1 MNKKKI
7 STPML
12 CATAMF
18 MALTVATSSFSIPV
32 PGGHLYFCDAVICT
46 AAILLDPFLA
56 FIAGGVGSFLGDMIF
71 YPAPM
76 FVSLVSHG
84 LQALIASLCVRRLTK
99 IKPVYAGAIGV
110 VVGGIVSVIG
120 YTLGRAFVYA
130 TVESAIVKLPFAFL
144 QAGVGAV
151 IAIILCYQ
159 FKLIESFDKIFSN
172 SKKITKAREAN

>member
-1 MNKKKI
+1 MEKKKI

-12 CATAMF
+12 CVTAMF

-46 AAILLDPFLA
+46 AAILLNPGLA

-84 LQALIASLCVRRLTK
+84 LQAFIASLCVRKLTSM
-99 IKPVYAGAIGV
+99 KPIWAGTLGV
-110 VVGGIVSVIG
+110 VLGGIVSVIG

-130 TVESAIVKLPFAFL
+130 TVESAIIKLPFAFL

-151 IAIILCYQ
+151 IAVVLCYK
-159 FKLIESFDKIFSN
+159 FNLIQVFDKIFH
-172 SKKITKAREAN
+172 KK

>member
-1 MNKKKI
+1 M
-7 STPML
+7 M
-12 CATAMF
+12 CVTAMF
-18 MALTVATSSFSIPV
+18 MALTVVTSSFSIPV

-46 AAILLDPFLA
+46 AAILLDPALA
-56 FIAGGVGSFLGDMIF
+56 FIAGGVGSFLGDMLF

-84 LQALIASLCVRRLTK
+84 LQAVIASLCVRKLSG
-99 IKPVYAGAIGV
+99 IKPVYAGMIGV

-130 TVESAIVKLPFAFL
+130 TVESAIIKLPFAFL

-151 IAIILCYQ
+151 IAVIVCYN
-159 FKLIESFDKIFSN
+159 FNLIRVFQKTLKTDQ
-172 SKKITKAREAN
+172 ITVGQH

>member
-1 MNKKKI
+1 MEKKKI
-7 STPML
+7 STKTL
-12 CATAMF
+12 CIAAMF

-46 AAILLDPFLA
+46 AAILLNPTLA
-56 FIAGGVGSFLGDMIF
+56 FIVSGVGSFLGDLLF

-84 LQALIASLCVRRLTK
+84 LQALIISLCVRKLTK
-99 IKPVYAGAIGV
+99 IKPIYAGWIGTV
-110 VVGGIVSVIG
+110 TGGLVSVVG

-130 TVESAIVKLPFAFL
+130 TIESAIIKIPFALL

-151 IAIILCYQ
+151 IGVILCYNCGLI
-159 FKLIESFDKIFSN
+159 KLFN
-172 SKKITKAREAN
+172 KKFGIK

>member
-1 MNKKKI
+1 MNNKKHI
-7 STPML
+7 STLML
-12 CATAMF
+12 CVTAMF

-32 PGGHLYFCDAVICT
+32 PGGHLYFCDAIICT

-56 FIAGGVGSFLGDMIF
+56 FCVGGIGSFIGDMLF

-84 LQALIASLCVRRLTK
+84 LQALIASLCVRKLTNM
-99 IKPVYAGAIGV
+99 KPINAGIIGV
-110 VVGGIVSVIG
+110 TVGGIVSVIG

-130 TVESAIVKLPFAFL
+130 TVESAIIKLPFAFF

-151 IAIILCYQ
+151 IAVILCYKCNLISVFNKM
-159 FKLIESFDKIFSN
+159 FKK
-172 SKKITKAREAN
+172 

>member
-1 MNKKKI
+1 MKNTNRI
-7 STPML
+7 STMML
-12 CATAMF
+12 CVTAMF

-32 PGGHLYFCDAVICT
+32 PGGHLYFCDAIICT
-46 AAILLDPFLA
+46 AAILLDPLLA
-56 FIAGGVGSFLGDMIF
+56 FIVGGVGSFIGDMLF

-84 LQALIASLCVRRLTK
+84 LQALIASLCVRKLTK
-99 IKPVYAGAIGV
+99 FKPVVAGTIGV

-130 TVESAIVKLPFAFL
+130 TVESAIIKLPFAFL

-151 IAIILCYQ
+151 IAVVLCYG
-159 FKLIESFDKIFSN
+159 FNLIGVFDKMFN
-172 SKKITKAREAN
+172 RKK

>member
-1 MNKKKI
+1 MKNKNRI
-7 STPML
+7 STKMI
-12 CATAMF
+12 CAAALF

-46 AAILLDPFLA
+46 AAILLDPVLA
-56 FIAGGVGSFLGDMIF
+56 FITGGVGSFLGDMIF

-84 LQALIASLCVRRLTK
+84 LQALIASLCVRK
-99 IKPVYAGAIGV
+99 IKNIKPIYSAIIGV
-110 VVGGIVSVIG
+110 TVGGIVSVIG

-130 TVESAIVKLPFAFL
+130 TPEAAIIKLPFAFL

-151 IAIILCYQ
+151 IAVVLCYPYNLVEK
-159 FKLIESFDKIFSN
+159 FGKVFNNNK
-172 SKKITKAREAN
+172 

>member
-1 MNKKKI
+1 MEKKRI
-7 STPML
+7 TTPML
-12 CATAMF
+12 CVTAMF

-46 AAILLDPFLA
+46 AAILLDPVLA
-56 FIAGGVGSFLGDMIF
+56 FIAGGVGSFIGDMLF

-76 FVSLVSHG
+76 FVSLASHG
-84 LQALIASLCVRRLTK
+84 LQALIASLCVRKLTHM
-99 IKPVYAGAIGV
+99 KPITAGTIGV

-130 TVESAIVKLPFAFL
+130 TVESAIVKLPFALL

-151 IAIILCYQ
+151 IAVVLCYK
-159 FKLIESFDKIFSN
+159 FHLITAFEGVFSGKL
-172 SKKITKAREAN
+172 KKSEA

>member
-1 MNKKKI
+1 
-7 STPML
+7 
-12 CATAMF
+12 

-32 PGGHLYFCDAVICT
+32 PGGHLYFCDVIICT
-46 AAILLDPFLA
+46 AAMLLDPFFA

-84 LQALIASLCVRRLTK
+84 LQALIASLCVRKFTK
-99 IKPVYAGAIGV
+99 MKPVYAGSIGV
-110 VVGGIVSVIG
+110 IVGGIVSVIG
-120 YTLGRAFVYA
+120 YTLDRAFVYA

-159 FKLIESFDKIFSN
+159 FKLAEAFDKVFN
-172 SKKITKAREAN
+172 KDKRASKTEEVKTN

>member
-1 MNKKKI
+1 MKKENRI
-7 STPML
+7 STSML
-12 CATAMF
+12 CATALF

-84 LQALIASLCVRRLTK
+84 LQALIASLCVRKLTK
-99 IKPVYAGAIGV
+99 IKPVYAGTIGV
-110 VVGGIVSVIG
+110 TVGGIVSVIG

-130 TVESAIVKLPFAFL
+130 TPESAILKLPFAFL

-151 IAIILCYQ
+151 IAIILCYTYHLND
-159 FKLIESFDKIFSN
+159 KFDKVFNKNKVS
-172 SKKITKAREAN
+172 SK